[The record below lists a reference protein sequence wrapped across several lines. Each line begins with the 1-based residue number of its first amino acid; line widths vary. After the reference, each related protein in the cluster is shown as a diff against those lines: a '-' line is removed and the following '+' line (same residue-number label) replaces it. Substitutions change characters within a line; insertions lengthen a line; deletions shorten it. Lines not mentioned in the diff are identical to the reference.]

1 MRALHHPAR
10 GSIRRTVDA
19 SHACSC
25 STSRIA
31 VAAAVPCRCQ
41 RGQAAHLSS
50 SGGSRDDG
58 RLRTTRLGSSNSTRR
73 VRATASSSD
82 TEASSAPTRR
92 AGELE
97 VASAADTVTEST
109 TLLEWPRVC
118 AQVACFAATPAGHA
132 AARAALPLGESFD
145 ASAELL
151 EQTCEATRCSMTF
164 DGVYDVAPQVMRTQR
179 GAPTL
184 SRTHAHSPTRSLGGR
199 CGMEPLVAQSGANSS
214 SLARPQVASGG

>member
-1 MRALHHPAR
+1 MGVLYHPAR

-25 STSRIA
+25 STSRT
-31 VAAAVPCRCQ
+31 VAAAVPRRRQ
-41 RGQAAHLSS
+41 VAHLSS
-50 SGGSRDDG
+50 SSGRTDDD
-58 RLRTTRLGSSNSTRR
+58 RLRTTSASRSSGTRR
-73 VRATASSSD
+73 VRTPAATTASSD
-82 TEASSAPTRR
+82 TATSAPKRR

-97 VASAADTVTEST
+97 VASAADTVTESM

-151 EQTCEATRCSMTF
+151 EQTREATRCSMTF
-164 DGVYDVAPQVMRTQR
+164 DGVYDVAPQVERTQR
-179 GAPTL
+179 GASHATL
-184 SRTHAHSPTRSLGGR
+184 HARSLGDR
-199 CGMEPLVAQSGANSS
+199 CGRS
-214 SLARPQVASGG
+214 R